1 MKAFQLKD
9 DIYWVGAID
18 WAVRDFHGYVTQRG
32 TSYNNYLIMDDE
44 PTLIDTVKCDFGDIT
59 VRNIQSIVDPAQIKH
74 VVINHI
80 ENDHVT
86 SLDRIM
92 SLAPDATIYMT
103 EKGKKGIGRFYDI
116 SRWNIKVVKTGDTL
130 TIGKRTLRFVETA
143 MLHWPD
149 SMMTYCEEDKVLF
162 SQDASAS
169 TLPRLPGSTTNSS
182 PTFPRR
188 NWTTRWSTTMP
199 TSSCLSAR

>member
-1 MKAFQLKD
+1 MKAFLLKD

-44 PTLIDTVKCDFGDIT
+44 PTLIDTVKSDFGDIT
-59 VRNIQSIVDPAQIKH
+59 VRNIQGIVDPALIKH

-92 SLAPDATIYMT
+92 ALAPGATIYMT
-103 EKGKKGIGRFYDI
+103 EKGKKGSAGFTTSAAGT
-116 SRWNIKVVKTGDTL
+116 SRWSKPAT
-130 TIGKRTLRFVETA
+130 R
-143 MLHWPD
+143 
-149 SMMTYCEEDKVLF
+149 
-162 SQDASAS
+162 SAS
-169 TLPRLPGSTTNSS
+169 GSGPSALSKRPCCTG
-182 PTFPRR
+182 PTR
-188 NWTTRWSTTMP
+188 
-199 TSSCLSAR
+199 